1 MATVA
6 VYNLKGGVGK
16 TTIAVNFAWAAA
28 TLGGMRTL
36 LWDLDG
42 QASATWILT
51 GTDPEAVPGRDA
63 KAVLSCEI
71 PPQDVIVPTTTAG
84 VDLLPADH
92 SLHGLDVIFSEID
105 HKQHLGRLLDDL
117 NDSYDLIVLDCP
129 PGLGFTSSQV
139 IRAAS
144 VVLLPMI
151 PSTLSRRALE
161 EVQTHL
167 QRGGE
172 EPPPIVPVF
181 TMADMRRAAHRTAI
195 ETGPGY
201 PVIPMASVIEM
212 MADRNAPVG
221 EYAPRSVAAQAFT
234 DLWYAVEPYVR
245 EPV

>member
-16 TTIAVNFAWAAA
+16 TTVAVNFAWAAA
-28 TLGGMRTL
+28 TLGNMRTL

-42 QASATWILT
+42 QASASWILT
-51 GTDPEAVPGRDA
+51 GAAPAPQPGRDA
-63 KAVLSCEI
+63 GAVLACEI
-71 PPQDVIVPTTTAG
+71 PAHDIIVGTATPG
-84 VDLLPADH
+84 LDLLPADH
-92 SLHGLDVIFSEID
+92 SLHGLDVIFSTID
-105 HKQHLGRLLDDL
+105 RDQHLGRLLGDL
-117 NDSYDLIVLDCP
+117 NDRYDLIVLDCP
-129 PGLGFTSSQV
+129 PGLGSTSSQV

-144 VVLLPMI
+144 LVLLPMI

-167 QRGGE
+167 ARGGE
-172 EPPPIVPVF
+172 TPPPIVPVF

-221 EYAPRSVAAQAFT
+221 EYAPRSAAAQAFS
-234 DLWYAVEPYVR
+234 DLWYAVEPYLR
-245 EPV
+245 DD